1 MRSYIAI
8 LAMIAW
14 SAAVAA
20 VMYAIGFADH
30 MHDLLWSLGAAVVLL
45 IGLVGNVW
53 IFLAIV
59 KEQPWE
65 WFKGGSEPPADDSA
79 QQPDK

>member
-8 LAMIAW
+8 LAMLVW
-14 SAAVAA
+14 SAGIAV
-20 VMYAIGFADH
+20 VMHFLDFTSH
-30 MHDLLWSLGAAVVLL
+30 MHQVLWSLGAAIILL

-65 WFKGGSEPPADDSA
+65 WFKGESKQKNSD
-79 QQPDK
+79 

>member
-1 MRSYIAI
+1 MRSYIAM
-8 LAMIAW
+8 LVMLAW
-14 SAAVAA
+14 SVGIAVI
-20 VMYAIGFADH
+20 MYLLDFAGH
-30 MHDLLWSLGAAVVLL
+30 MHDVIWSIGAAVVLF

-65 WFKGGSEPPADDSA
+65 WFKNESE
-79 QQPDK
+79 QQNNN